1 MYFLA
6 APTERATLYF
16 KMAHFLILKATLTIS
31 KKKKKKLSYGKIHK
45 IKFIIVAILRV

>member
-31 KKKKKKLSYGKIHK
+31 KKKKKLSYGKIHK